1 MARRDKELLIFLSK
15 HLIFISRF
23 LIPNLFA
30 DIVYF
35 ISPIYTSYY
44 ADRFSRKNF
53 DLQNAFFYGPP
64 LVCKK
69 SMTIGKLGKLELIS
83 TVNGLVF
90 LCSPV
95 QQTDFQDQFTLW
107 GPLLHLQSQSP
118 TLSGPQKTPSVS
130 ENDFCSSETFSQ
142 SVSEA

>member
-1 MARRDKELLIFLSK
+1 VTKGGGGREPGRDGMQGGREGAVGDRPVCKNLHLVQVNSQKHELFFSKVKPRVGTPCVEARGGAVARRDKELLIFLSK

-53 DLQNAFFYGPP
+53 DLQNAFFMDPP
-64 LVCKK
+64 WYVKK
-69 SMTIGKLGKLELIS
+69 KH
-83 TVNGLVF
+83 
-90 LCSPV
+90 
-95 QQTDFQDQFTLW
+95 DHW
-107 GPLLHLQSQSP
+107 
-118 TLSGPQKTPSVS
+118 
-130 ENDFCSSETFSQ
+130 
-142 SVSEA
+142 

>member
-15 HLIFISRF
+15 HLIFVSRF

-30 DIVYF
+30 DIVYS

-53 DLQNAFFYGPP
+53 DLHNDFFMDPP
-64 LVCKK
+64 WYVKK

-118 TLSGPQKTPSVS
+118 TLSGPEKNPCVS
-130 ENDFCSSETFSQ
+130 ENDFSSCETFSH

>member
-35 ISPIYTSYY
+35 VSPIYTSYY

-53 DLQNAFFYGPP
+53 DLQNAFFMDPP
-64 LVCKK
+64 WYVKK

-83 TVNGLVF
+83 TNLRSTDNNLFFHPLSLFSNTTTEIIFRAGQSGF
-90 LCSPV
+90 L
-95 QQTDFQDQFTLW
+95 
-107 GPLLHLQSQSP
+107 GPDIAPGP
-118 TLSGPQKTPSVS
+118 TFVAVEK
-130 ENDFCSSETFSQ
+130 
-142 SVSEA
+142 